1 MRIAFIFTVVVACL
15 AVTVPSALIA
25 EESHTSDL
33 DDPAT
38 SGLVEGF
45 VKQARTLATGAGTS
59 GTDAALARL
68 RDGIEAKRKDWEIR
82 IERDLGDERLLMGI
96 PDAVR
101 TKTAKT
107 ADDAGK
113 SMAELKAGVSL
124 PQLLAIAAQRN
135 PEMRVAFESLRAA
148 ARRFEQA
155 AYLEELIA
163 QYRSF
168 VRELDTKVGPQS
180 HKEMF
185 EKIFAFPSALALKG
199 QIIDLEVELA
209 RLRYLEAVRKAVNDT
224 ARGFFEVQFAE
235 RRIAILKENR
245 DLFGKMDAI
254 ANEQLKVGRVSQ
266 ADSLKAQ
273 SELAMIET
281 QVITAERE
289 RIKSIARANALL
301 GLSPSVEWG
310 ALSPADLTDSALS
323 LDAVLS
329 VSKTEN
335 QTLLHA
341 ERDVDLMETMVR
353 MAETEV
359 LPRGSQGASQIMPSS
374 GAEAGPTRKE
384 MAGFPLMKEP
394 GTERAGL
401 GANAAYI
408 DELRVR
414 VQEAKRMREAAA
426 AMTEFMV
433 KDAHFMADAMRRER
447 KTYSETVVPKSK
459 LALETVRER
468 YNTAAIPFIEY
479 LDAARSYLNNSLE
492 LEKARKEHNRALV
505 DLQDASG
512 RSAAPLLAK
521 PKDGGAP

>member
-1 MRIAFIFTVVVACL
+1 MPKPRL
-15 AVTVPSALIA
+15 ALFLVMGMPGLASLAIGV
-25 EESHTSDL
+25 EEGKSTAGI
-33 DDPAT
+33 DPAT
-38 SGLVEGF
+38 ERLVEGF
-45 VKQARTLATGAGTS
+45 VKQAQTLQGSVLRPGADTHFS
-59 GTDAALARL
+59 MLKEE
-68 RDGIEAKRKDWEIR
+68 IETKRKAWEAR
-82 IERDLGDERLLMGI
+82 IERDLGDDKLLAGI
-96 PDAVR
+96 PEAVR
-101 TKTAKT
+101 AN
-107 ADDAGK
+107 AAIVAGEPEK
-113 SMAELKAGVSL
+113 IAAELKVGVAL
-124 PQLLAIAAQRN
+124 PQLLALAAKRN
-135 PEMRVAFESLRAA
+135 PEMRVAFERMRAA
-148 ARRFEQA
+148 TRRFEQA
-155 AYLEELIA
+155 AYLEELVA

-180 HKEMF
+180 HKEMP
-185 EKIFAFPSALALKG
+185 EKTFAFPAALALKG

-209 RLRYLEAVRKAVNDT
+209 RLRYLEALRKAVNDT

-254 ANEQLKVGRVSQ
+254 ATEQLKVGRVSQ

-281 QVITAERE
+281 QVLTAEGE
-289 RIKSIARANALL
+289 QTKSIARVNALF
-301 GLSPSVEWG
+301 GLSPSVAWG
-310 ALSPADLTDSALS
+310 VLSPADLFDSEVS
-323 LDAVLS
+323 LDATLS
-329 VSKTEN
+329 VAKTDN
-335 QTLLHA
+335 QGLIRA

-359 LPRGSQGASQIMPSS
+359 LPRGSQGASLIMPSS

-384 MAGFPLMKEP
+384 MATFPLMKEP
-394 GTERAGL
+394 GTERAGF

-414 VQEAKRMREAAA
+414 VQEARRMREATA

-447 KTYSETVVPKSK
+447 KTFSETVVPKSK

-468 YNTAAIPFIEY
+468 YSTATTPFIEY

-512 RSAAPLLAK
+512 RSAASLLAK
-521 PKDGGAP
+521 PRDGGAP